1 MNFTIDR
8 EVLLENLI
16 VVSRA
21 LPVKTAMP
29 ILTGIKIEAK
39 NKELIL
45 TANNSDLSIKVCVT
59 DDSLEIQEEGLI
71 VYDGKQLLEIVR
83 SQNAKKINMTMIE
96 DSLVVLK
103 AERFKSDLILFEADN
118 YPNIEFIS
126 NDSKQKNL
134 NLDSKL
140 MKQLIKETAYACATS
155 EKRPILTGVNLK
167 YSKGVLTAIAT
178 DSFRL
183 SRKYVYTDNIGKD
196 FDIVIPQR
204 TLDDL
209 MKTIESYNDN
219 LEIIFTA
226 NKILFKFK
234 NTLFQSRLLE
244 GAYPDTSRLIPESLP
259 INLKFNKE
267 ELIGAIERVG
277 VLSPKDK
284 ENNYNVVRLYN
295 TDSQVCEIMTKNNEK
310 GAASEQVVTLEAQ
323 DYVPLKIAFSSKYIL
338 DALRSFTSTEII
350 LSFTDEVKPFIITG
364 ESDLNLTHLVLPIRV
379 DW

>member
-8 EVLLENLI
+8 EILLENLV

-39 NKELIL
+39 GTELIL
-45 TANNSDLSIKVCVT
+45 TANNTDLSVKVSII
-59 DDSLEIQEEGLI
+59 DDSLKIEEEGTI

-83 SQNAKKINMTMIE
+83 SQNAKQINMTMVE
-96 DSLVVLK
+96 ESLVVLK

-118 YPNIEFIS
+118 YPNIEFIPLT
-126 NDSKQKNL
+126 KPL
-134 NLDSKL
+134 ILDSKL
-140 MKQLIKETAYACATS
+140 VKQLVRETAYAASTS

-183 SRKYVYTDNIGKD
+183 SRKLVYTENIGTD

-209 MKTIESYNDN
+209 VKTIESYSGN
-219 LEIIFTA
+219 LEIFFTN

-244 GAYPDTSRLIPESLP
+244 GAYPDTSRLIPEILP
-259 INLKFNKE
+259 ITLKFNKE
-267 ELIGAIERVG
+267 ALIGAIERVG

-310 GAASEQVVTLEAQ
+310 GAASEQVVTLEST
-323 DYVPLKIAFSSKYIL
+323 DYIPLKIAFSSKYIL

-350 LSFTDEVKPFIITG
+350 LSFTDEVKPFIIQG

>member
-16 VVSRA
+16 TVSRA

-39 NKELIL
+39 KDELIL
-45 TANNSDLSIKVCVT
+45 TANNSDLSIKVLINHE
-59 DDSLEIQEEGLI
+59 SLEVKQPGII

-83 SQNAKKINMTMIE
+83 SQNAKQINMTMVE
-96 DSLVVLK
+96 DSLVELK

-118 YPNIEFIS
+118 YPNIDFIPL
-126 NDSKQKNL
+126 DKPL

-140 MKQLIKETAYACATS
+140 VKQLIRETAYAAATS

-183 SRKYVYTDNIGKD
+183 SRKYVYTDSITKD

-209 MKTIESYNDN
+209 VKTIESYNDN
-219 LEIIFTA
+219 LEIYFTS

-259 INLKFNKE
+259 IILKFNKE

-295 TDSQVCEIMTKNNEK
+295 TEAQVCEIMTKNNEK
-310 GAASEQVVTLEAQ
+310 GAASEQIITIDSTEF
-323 DYVPLKIAFSSKYIL
+323 VPLKIAFSSKYIL

-350 LSFTDEVKPFIITG
+350 LSFTDEVKPFIIQG